1 MERLPRGR
9 HGLPREFVAQNQ
21 RERLLAALAEC
32 LEEKGYERTTVS
44 AIGKRAGVSKSD
56 FYKQFESK
64 DACFVA
70 AYDDAVERIRAV
82 VLAACAERKDWA
94 TGVLA
99 ALTALLDLF
108 AAETAQ
114 TQLVLVEGLRA
125 GRGVYDRY
133 QVALQ
138 SFVPYLTDGAPAPEG
153 GSTAA
158 AGDRRGRGRRHRL
171 AARPPRPRRRNQ
183 DDARITAGDCGVCAD
198 ALPRNCRGAEGDL
211 RGLSVN
217 AGRRGL
223 PASASNRPSLLA
235 GRQVPSASTR
245 SS

>member
-44 AIGKRAGVSKSD
+44 SIGKRAGVSKSD

-70 AYDDAVERIRAV
+70 AYDDAVERIRARVKETCGEREDWGSAV
-82 VLAACAERKDWA
+82 VSALDSLLRLFEAEP
-94 TGVLA
+94 
-99 ALTALLDLF
+99 
-108 AAETAQ
+108 AQ
-114 TQLVLVEGLRA
+114 AQLVLVEGLRA

-138 SFVPYLTDGAPAPEG
+138 SFVPMLQHGAPAPAG
-153 GSTAA
+153 GE
-158 AGDRRGRGRRHRL
+158 
-171 AARPPRPRRRNQ
+171 RPPEAT
-183 DDARITAGDCGVCAD
+183 DEAVIGGIA
-198 ALPRNCRGAEGDL
+198 
-211 RGLSVN
+211 
-217 AGRRGL
+217 
-223 PASASNRPSLLA
+223 SLLA
-235 GRQVPSASTR
+235 RRVLAGETKKMHELLPDIAEFALTPYLGTAEARRIISAA
-245 SS
+245 

>member
-32 LEEKGYERTTVS
+32 LEEKGYDRTTVS
-44 AIGKRAGVSKSD
+44 SIGKRAGVSKSD

-70 AYDDAVERIRAV
+70 AYDAAVKRVRER
-82 VLAACAERKDWA
+82 VLAACAERKDWGS
-94 TGVLA
+94 GVLA
-99 ALTALLDLF
+99 ALAALLELL
-108 AAETAQ
+108 AAEPAQ

-138 SFVPYLTDGAPAPEG
+138 SFVPYLCDGAPVPAG
-153 GSTAA
+153 GE
-158 AGDRRGRGRRHRL
+158 
-171 AARPPRPRRRNQ
+171 RPPQ
-183 DDARITAGDCGVCAD
+183 ATDEAIVGGIA
-198 ALPRNCRGAEGDL
+198 
-211 RGLSVN
+211 
-217 AGRRGL
+217 
-223 PASASNRPSLLA
+223 SLLA
-235 GRQVPSASTR
+235 RRVLAGDTASLPGLLPEIAEFALTPYLGVAEARRIISAR
-245 SS
+245 

>member
-1 MERLPRGR
+1 VERLPRGR

-32 LEEKGYERTTVS
+32 LEEKGYDRTTVS
-44 AIGKRAGVSKSD
+44 AVGKRAGVSKSD

-70 AYDDAVERIRAV
+70 AYDDAVERIREG

-99 ALTALLDLF
+99 ALDSLLELL
-108 AAETAQ
+108 AAEPAQ

-138 SFVPYLTDGAPAPEG
+138 SFVPYLRDGAPAPAG
-153 GSTAA
+153 GE
-158 AGDRRGRGRRHRL
+158 
-171 AARPPRPRRRNQ
+171 RPPAAT
-183 DDARITAGDCGVCAD
+183 DEAVVGGIA
-198 ALPRNCRGAEGDL
+198 
-211 RGLSVN
+211 
-217 AGRRGL
+217 
-223 PASASNRPSLLA
+223 SLLA
-235 GRQVPSASTR
+235 RRVLAGETKKLPVLLPEIAEFALTPYVGTAEARRIISER
-245 SS
+245 